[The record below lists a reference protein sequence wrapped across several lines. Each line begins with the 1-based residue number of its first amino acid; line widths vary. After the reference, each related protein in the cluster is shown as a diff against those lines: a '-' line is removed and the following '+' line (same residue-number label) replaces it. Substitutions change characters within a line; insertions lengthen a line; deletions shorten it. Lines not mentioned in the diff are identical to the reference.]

1 MEIGDRSSLPGAVHL
16 IFEKTDLARSG
27 ERGWTYLEV
36 RQYVGRITNTIFS
49 YVQKEQP
56 QLHGMIEEAMDNVDY
71 YLKCLNGEKLS
82 ETLKIM
88 VEGLREQKEQQQPDS
103 VAGQIERIRRRIETD
118 YAEDITLASL
128 AEQYHVDASY
138 LSRIF
143 SRKYGESII
152 SFLTRV
158 RMEKA
163 AQLMRDES
171 RKLEAI
177 AFLVGYD
184 DYHYFSR
191 VFRKKMGVSPS
202 EYRSRL

>member
-1 MEIGDRSSLPGAVHL
+1 M
-16 IFEKTDLARSG
+16 
-27 ERGWTYLEV
+27 
-36 RQYVGRITNTIFS
+36 
-49 YVQKEQP
+49 QKEQP
-56 QLHGMIEEAMDNVDY
+56 QLHGMMEEAMDNVDY

>member
-1 MEIGDRSSLPGAVHL
+1 M
-16 IFEKTDLARSG
+16 
-27 ERGWTYLEV
+27 
-36 RQYVGRITNTIFS
+36 
-49 YVQKEQP
+49 QKEQP

>member
-1 MEIGDRSSLPGAVHL
+1 M
-16 IFEKTDLARSG
+16 
-27 ERGWTYLEV
+27 
-36 RQYVGRITNTIFS
+36 
-49 YVQKEQP
+49 QKVQP